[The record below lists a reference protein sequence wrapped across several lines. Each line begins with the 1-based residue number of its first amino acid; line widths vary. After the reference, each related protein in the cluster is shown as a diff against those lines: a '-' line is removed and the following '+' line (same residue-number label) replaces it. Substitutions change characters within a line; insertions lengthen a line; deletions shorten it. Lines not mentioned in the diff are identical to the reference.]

1 MENKTHISRT
11 ITGNNNRDRY
21 DAEVK
26 KILGNKLVLAW
37 IMKYS
42 VGEFMD
48 YAIDEIQECIE
59 GTPEI
64 ATVNVAPGHQPEAI
78 SGLPNEDKVPGE
90 GMITYDIRFF
100 AITRDKERVKLI
112 LNVEAQ
118 QRFQPGYDLVTRAI
132 FYCARML
139 SSQLDTE
146 FTPRNYDD
154 IKKVYSIFI
163 CMDCPAYAEY
173 TITRYHMTKDEIYGH
188 IAKNQRYDLLEAIM
202 ICLGKEERKDKG
214 NKLHGFLSTLLSST
228 LSPQE
233 KEDILEDEYGVE
245 MTVDIE
251 GGLKEMCNLS
261 GLIEER
267 AIKQGEEKGRH
278 SERIATI
285 QKMIQNGYSKKFIL
299 GFNYTTEEYAEAE
312 AELCQLV

>member
-1 MENKTHISRT
+1 
-11 ITGNNNRDRY
+11 
-21 DAEVK
+21 
-26 KILGNKLVLAW
+26 
-37 IMKYS
+37 
-42 VGEFMD
+42 MD

-64 ATVNVAPGHQPEAI
+64 ATVNVAPGHQPAAI

-163 CMDCPAYAEY
+163 CMD
-173 TITRYHMTKDEIYGH
+173 
-188 IAKNQRYDLLEAIM
+188 
-202 ICLGKEERKDKG
+202 
-214 NKLHGFLSTLLSST
+214 
-228 LSPQE
+228 
-233 KEDILEDEYGVE
+233 
-245 MTVDIE
+245 
-251 GGLKEMCNLS
+251 
-261 GLIEER
+261 
-267 AIKQGEEKGRH
+267 
-278 SERIATI
+278 
-285 QKMIQNGYSKKFIL
+285 
-299 GFNYTTEEYAEAE
+299 
-312 AELCQLV
+312 

>member
-11 ITGNNNRDRY
+11 LISNNNRDRY

-26 KILGNKLVLAW
+26 KILGNKLILAW

-42 VGEFMD
+42 VEEFMD
-48 YAIDEIQECIE
+48 YAIEEIQECIE
-59 GTPEI
+59 DTPEI

-78 SGLPNEDKVPGE
+78 SGLPNENKVPGE

-100 AITRDKERVKLI
+100 AITRSKERVKLI

-118 QRFQPGYDLVTRAI
+118 QKYQPGYDLVTRAI

-173 TITRYHMTKDEIYGH
+173 TITRYHLTKDDIYGH
-188 IAKNQRYDLLEAIM
+188 VAKNQRYDLLEAIM
-202 ICLGKEERKDKG
+202 ICLGKEEHKDKG
-214 NKLHGFLSTLLSST
+214 NKLHGFLATLLSST

-233 KEDILEDEYGVE
+233 KEDILEDEYGIE

-261 GLIEER
+261 GLIEEN
-267 AIKQGEEKGRH
+267 AIKKANVEK
-278 SERIATI
+278 II
-285 QKMIQNGYSKKFIL
+285 NMIRLGMTEDFIL
-299 GFNYTTEEYAEAE
+299 KIGYTKEEYQAAE